1 MSDLR
6 NLLKG
11 QTIDDTTA
19 DQVHTIGGR
28 VFLDQSGVPSLRDF
42 AEIVQA
48 WRGVHALAYGG
59 PIGGTDAVTTHN
71 MQTDNVEAVLTPTG
85 TAVHRVVAVQVAN
98 GGGAPMTAQIYVG
111 GANLGVQEININPS
125 EEAGFLLNSDVFIGN
140 STPLGV
146 KITSGSATDAT
157 VKIASVL
164 VGL

>member
-1 MSDLR
+1 
-6 NLLKG
+6 
-11 QTIDDTTA
+11 
-19 DQVHTIGGR
+19 
-28 VFLDQSGVPSLRDF
+28 
-42 AEIVQA
+42 
-48 WRGVHALAYGG
+48 
-59 PIGGTDAVTTHN
+59 
-71 MQTDNVEAVLTPTG
+71 
-85 TAVHRVVAVQVAN
+85 
-98 GGGAPMTAQIYVG
+98 MTAQIYVG